1 MTAQLYELLP
11 RVLGLMVAG
20 LSSISA
26 ALIWSFPRPEGLR
39 NLDPVALRN
48 TMVAILL
55 VFGMAAPLAAVFGRA
70 QKWLAPEAAIFAA
83 AAFSQAASLGP
94 EIRVPFQGATSA
106 IAAVCSL
113 GLTVLTLVA
122 FMDSVQEKH
131 RQGGVSEKRG

>member
-1 MTAQLYELLP
+1 MTAQLYGRLP

-20 LSSISA
+20 LSGISA
-26 ALIWSFPRPEGLR
+26 ALIWSFPAPEGLR

-48 TMVAILL
+48 TMVVLLL
-55 VFGMAAPLAAVFGRA
+55 VFGMAAPFAAVIAHA
-70 QKWLAPEAAIFAA
+70 QTWLAPKAAIFAA
-83 AAFSQAASLGP
+83 AAFSHAAALGP

-113 GLTVLTLVA
+113 GLAVLTLVA

-131 RQGGVSEKRG
+131 RRRRDVAE

>member
-1 MTAQLYELLP
+1 MTAQLYGLLP

-26 ALIWSFPRPEGLR
+26 ALIWSFPAPEGLR
-39 NLDPVALRN
+39 HLDPAALRN
-48 TMVAILL
+48 TMVVILL
-55 VFGMAAPLAAVFGRA
+55 VFGMAALIAPVFGRA
-70 QKWLAPEAAIFAA
+70 QKWLAPKAAIFAA
-83 AAFSQAASLGP
+83 AAFSHAAALGA

-113 GLTVLTLVA
+113 GLAVLTVVA
-122 FMDSVQEKH
+122 FMDSVQEKY